1 VSDFKKLSV
10 WRKAHALML
19 NVHRTAV
26 AVRGPEYTTLRSQM
40 LRAAMSVSANI
51 VEGSGQESRA
61 QFRRFLLFS
70 LNSANE
76 LEYHLVASFDL
87 NLISMAEFKSLSDQN
102 TEVRKMLHGLIKR
115 VSADLITT

>member
-10 WRKAHALML
+10 WRKAHALLL

-26 AVRGPEYTTLRSQM
+26 TIRGADYIALRSQM

-51 VEGSGQESRA
+51 VEGSGQESRT
-61 QFRRFLLFS
+61 QFRRFLRVA

-76 LEYHLVASFDL
+76 LEYHLVASYDL
-87 NLISMAEFKSLSDQN
+87 RLIGIEEFKSLSEQN
-102 TEVRKMLHGLIKR
+102 TEVRKMLYGLIKR
-115 VSADLITT
+115 VSADLVTK